1 MTTISKPI
9 PVNCNQAIPGYSCL
23 SSRPWRH
30 LLNFVFVL
38 ALLALAC
45 SAPRALAQT
54 TTVADIAPEA
64 GTGRTPKRVVT
75 ARRHMVVAANPIAA
89 EAGRVMLRAGGN
101 ALDAAIAVQ
110 LVLNVVE
117 PQSSGIGGG
126 GFLIHYDAK
135 TKRMVAWDGRETAP
149 AAATPE
155 RFLVNGK
162 PLPFNDAVASG
173 LSVGVPGLLA
183 MLEAA
188 HKEHGRLPWGALF
201 APALRHA
208 DEGFAISPRLADLI
222 ATDQLLWKDT
232 AARALFYKADGKP
245 MRAGE
250 EFNNLDLGRVLRAV
264 SREGAKAFYQGDIAA
279 SIVAAVRANA
289 RPGDLTE
296 TDLAAYQPKRREVLC
311 TVYRT
316 QRICGMP
323 PPSSGAATVAM
334 MLAML
339 ELFPLAKMKPDSV
352 EAAHLFAEAG
362 RLAYADRDRYLADP
376 DFITLPLTQ
385 MLDRNY
391 LSGRSALIRDDRS
404 METAQPGTF
413 TNAQAFGEDH
423 TAALPAT
430 THISVVDGDGNAVS
444 FTSSIESA
452 FGSRILVRGFLLNN
466 QLTDF
471 SLAPTTGGVPA
482 ANRVEPGKRPRSS
495 MAPTLVLDAQGRL
508 RHVLGSPGGGSI
520 INYVAQTLVG
530 LIDWKLDPQRATD
543 LAHYG
548 SRNRATEL
556 EAGTAAEALAPA
568 LKARGHAVQVMQMT
582 SGTHVIS
589 VVPGKGLSGGAD
601 PRREGVALGD

>member
-1 MTTISKPI
+1 M
-9 PVNCNQAIPGYSCL
+9 
-23 SSRPWRH
+23 PWRI
-30 LLNFVFVL
+30 LNFTLFITVL
-38 ALLALAC
+38 ALSCLA
-45 SAPRALAQT
+45 APARAQSNTAST
-54 TTVADIAPEA
+54 ADIAPEA
-64 GTGRTPKRVVT
+64 ATGRTPKHLVT
-75 ARRHMVVAANPIAA
+75 AKRHMVVAAHPLAA

-101 ALDAAIAVQ
+101 ALDAAIAAQ

-135 TKRMVAWDGRETAP
+135 TKRMDAWDGRETAP

-162 PLPFNDAVASG
+162 PLRFADAVASG
-173 LSVGVPGLLA
+173 LSVGVPGVLA

-188 HKEHGRLPWGALF
+188 HKVHGRLPWGALF
-201 APALRHA
+201 APALRLA
-208 DEGFAISPRLADLI
+208 DDGFEISPRLADLI
-222 ATDQLLWKDT
+222 AADQLLWKDA
-232 AARALFYKADGKP
+232 AARALFYHADGKP

-250 EFNNLDLGRVLRAV
+250 KFNNLELGRVLRAV

-279 SIVAAVRANA
+279 DIVAAVRAHS

-296 TDLAAYQPKRREVLC
+296 ADLAAYQPKRREVLC
-311 TVYRT
+311 TTYRT

-334 MLAML
+334 MLTML
-339 ELFPLAKMKPDSV
+339 ERFPVAKMKPDSV
-352 EAAHLFAEAG
+352 DAVHLFAEAG

-376 DFITLPLTQ
+376 DFVTLPLAQ

-391 LSGRSALIRDDRS
+391 LAGRSALIRDDRS
-404 METAQPGTF
+404 MGTAQPGTF
-413 TNAQAFGEDH
+413 AGMQAFGADH

-430 THISVVDGDGNAVS
+430 TQISIVDGEGNAVA
-444 FTSSIESA
+444 FTSTIESA

-471 SLAPTTGGVPA
+471 SLAPTTGGVAA

-495 MAPTLVLDAQGRL
+495 MAPTLVFDAQGRL
-508 RHVLGSPGGGSI
+508 RHVLGSPGGSAI
-520 INYVAQTLVG
+520 INYVAQALVG
-530 LIDWKLDPQRATD
+530 LIDWKLDAQAVTD

-556 EAGTAAEALAPA
+556 EAGTVAETLAPA
-568 LKARGHAVQVMQMT
+568 LKARGHAVQVLPLT

-589 VVPGKGLSGGAD
+589 VTPGKGLSGGAD